1 MIVIKELILLIL
13 FLCYNGYGDNMNG
26 VFLVD
31 KEAGVTSRDVVNEII
46 KKTETNKVGHT
57 GTLDPLATGVLAICV
72 GRATKLVDYLT
83 SVNKTY
89 IAEVTL
95 GIETDTLDLEG
106 NVLREEPVS
115 FTEQKIKEAVLSMK
129 GKYAQEVPIYSAIR
143 VNGKKLYEYAREGIS
158 VELPKRDV
166 EIFEISL
173 VSPVV
178 RENGKI
184 IFSIE
189 CNVSKGTYIRSLVRD
204 IAKKLNTIGIMSKLR
219 RIKQGNFLIENCKLI
234 EDVRLADMICIKELL
249 KDTNMIVA
257 DDVLKNDIL
266 NGKIISNIYGI
277 DEVVFIDSDDLVL
290 AIYRT
295 YEKDTTKLKPYIMIG
310 GLK

>member
-1 MIVIKELILLIL
+1 
-13 FLCYNGYGDNMNG
+13 MNG

-31 KEAGVTSRDVVNEII
+31 KEPGVTSRDVVNEII

-83 SVNKTY
+83 CANKTY

-95 GIETDTLDLEG
+95 GLETDTLDLEG
-106 NVLREEPVS
+106 NVLKSLDVFYS
-115 FTEQKIKEAVLSMK
+115 DKEIESAVLKMK
-129 GKYAQEVPIYSAIR
+129 GKYNQEVPIYSAIR
-143 VNGKKLYEYAREGIS
+143 VNGKKLYEYAREGIEVKLPTRE
-158 VELPKRDV
+158 VEVFDIKLLEP
-166 EIFEISL
+166 I
-173 VSPVV
+173 V
-178 RENGKI
+178 RKNNKI

-204 IAKKLNTIGIMSKLR
+204 IASNLGTIGIMSKLR
-219 RIKQGNFLIENCKLI
+219 RIRQGNFKIDDCKSI
-234 EDVRLADMICIKELL
+234 DDIRIADMICIKDLL
-249 KDTNMIVA
+249 SGSFMVVA
-257 DDVLKNDIL
+257 DDILKNDVL
-266 NGKIISNIYGI
+266 NGKIISNIYGR
-277 DEVVFIDSDDLVL
+277 DEIVFIDSDELVL

-295 YEKDTTKLKPYIMIG
+295 YDKDNTKLKPYIMIG